1 MLSEII
7 QVVRSALSKHR
18 ICSLREV
25 NINTI
30 SKVNFSKIKIQKNS
44 ILQISPGS
52 IVEARL
58 DFECDKS
65 AIRIGNNTFIGASH
79 LVCSKE
85 INIGN
90 DVLIA
95 WGCTIVDHNSHA
107 IEFTGRQKDVAD
119 WFQGK
124 KDWSSVVRQE
134 INIMDKAWIGFNSI
148 ILKGVTIGEGAIVGA
163 GSVVT
168 KDVPPWTIV
177 AGNPAKVIREIAEH
191 ER

>member
-7 QVVRSALSKHR
+7 QVVRSSLAKYR
-18 ICSLREV
+18 ICRLGEV

-44 ILQISPGS
+44 TLQILPGS
-52 IVEARL
+52 IVDARL

-65 AIRIGNNTFIGASH
+65 AICIGKNTFIGASH

-107 IEFTGRQKDVAD
+107 IEFTRRQKDVVD

-148 ILKGVTIGEGAIVGA
+148 ILKGVTVGEGAIVGA

-177 AGNPAKVIREIAEH
+177 AGNPAKIIREIAEH